1 MTLPVIKFYNIK
13 TLLSVL
19 EDVTLFQCIPFLNLL
34 PPGIN
39 VSLDIVYSDFGGG
52 GMDTKIF
59 CRHQTL
65 NLRYILSIF
74 I

>member
-39 VSLDIVYSDFGGG
+39 VSLDIVYSDLGGG
-52 GMDTKIF
+52 VWILKYSVATRLLIYVIF
-59 CRHQTL
+59 
-65 NLRYILSIF
+65 
-74 I
+74 

>member
-1 MTLPVIKFYNIK
+1 MTLHVIKFYNIK

-39 VSLDIVYSDFGGG
+39 VSLDIVYSDLGGG
-52 GMDTKIF
+52 GVWILKYSVATRLLIDVIF
-59 CRHQTL
+59 
-65 NLRYILSIF
+65 
-74 I
+74 